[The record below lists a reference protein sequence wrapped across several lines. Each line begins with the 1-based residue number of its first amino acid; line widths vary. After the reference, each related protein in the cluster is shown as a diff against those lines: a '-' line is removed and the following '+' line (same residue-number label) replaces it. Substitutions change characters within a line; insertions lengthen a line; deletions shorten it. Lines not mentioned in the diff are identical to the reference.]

1 MTDSGVVKKRRGVI
15 KDFRSS
21 FPPPSPGSPRA
32 LPTQPAPCPNTMTK
46 LSYRAFPAAPGS
58 SGASR
63 WVRGPSRPSLLW
75 CVSLGG
81 VRVPLLCQPP
91 PQPGAMPRS
100 DHPTPLCRPLPGHA
114 APCPQIMRGCYASP
128 QAASPSTFTWTT
140 TNVSPGRL
148 LKGSRPFFS
157 TCCF

>member
-1 MTDSGVVKKRRGVI
+1 MKRRGVI

-32 LPTQPAPCPNTMTK
+32 LPTQPAPSPNTMTK

-58 SGASR
+58 SVASR
-63 WVRGPSRPSLLW
+63 RVHGLSRPSLLR

-100 DHPTPLCRPLPGHA
+100 DHPAPHRCPLPGRA
-114 APCPQIMRGCYASP
+114 APCPQVVRGCCASL
-128 QAASPSTFTWTT
+128 QAACPSTFTWTT
-140 TNVSPGRL
+140 INVSPGRL
-148 LKGSRPFFS
+148 LKSSRLLFFFFS
-157 TCCF
+157 PCCF